1 MATTRLSVVF
11 LLLALVAMALMVDSS
26 PLFSIDDGLLAAVSK
41 SACNGL
47 VGGECISE
55 ANEEMMMMI
64 MDSDD
69 DDDDVVRRGLYRRR
83 RYISYEALKANKIP
97 CRRPGQSYYDCRKN
111 LKINPYRRSCTM
123 ATHCA
128 RDLR

>member
-1 MATTRLSVVF
+1 MDIRLSLVV
-11 LLLALVAMALMVDSS
+11 LLLSLALVAELSSSS
-26 PLFSIDDGLLAAVSK
+26 PLSGDAYWVVGGSRPK
-41 SACNGL
+41 CNGL
-47 VGGECISE
+47 VGDCIGES
-55 ANEEMMMMI
+55 NEMMM
-64 MDSDD
+64 DSD
-69 DDDDVVRRGLYRRR
+69 VARRGLYRRR
-83 RYISYEALKANKIP
+83 RYISYEALKANRIP